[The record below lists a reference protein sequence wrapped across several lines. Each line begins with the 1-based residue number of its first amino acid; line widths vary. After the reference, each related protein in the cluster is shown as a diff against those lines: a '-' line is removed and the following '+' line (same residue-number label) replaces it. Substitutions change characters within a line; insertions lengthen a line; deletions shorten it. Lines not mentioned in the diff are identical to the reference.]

1 MRSQLTICALLLACC
16 FAVSHAGGGDGP
28 DPTVTIPGV
37 MDLTPENF
45 DSIVNGGKAVL
56 VEFYAPWCGHCKHL
70 VPELAKLGQLIE
82 ADSSMK
88 GRVVVAKV
96 NADTHREIGSRF
108 DVKGFPTLKFFGRG
122 KAANLEGAADYNGG
136 RTADAFFTYLKEQ
149 LEADKSFARV
159 ESLDEFAKVGL
170 AALAPRVQFGF
181 LKKAEALPYSS
192 QCICI
197 APSSSTA
204 KGVILMLDQGFSA
217 SEDMAAALQGM
228 TDAASTLEEAADK
241 SNAELYIK
249 YATKAVEKAAG
260 AARVTGKGPHT
271 LTTEKARLDKILGSG
286 SVAASK
292 VEDFAKKSSIL
303 GHLTE

>member
-159 ESLDEFAKVGL
+159 ESLDEFAK
-170 AALAPRVQFGF
+170 
-181 LKKAEALPYSS
+181 
-192 QCICI
+192 
-197 APSSSTA
+197 
-204 KGVILMLDQGFSA
+204 GFSA

-249 YATKAVEKAAG
+249 YATKAVEKG
-260 AARVTGKGPHT
+260 SSY